1 MKDVHADIM
10 KTMKVETASERI
22 DARIKRWGDQARQ
35 SEGTQAR
42 N

>member
-22 DARIKRWGDQARQ
+22 YARIKAVGGP
-35 SEGTQAR
+35 SSTI
-42 N
+42 